1 MLRRRQ
7 VLGTVWVHFWGNLSC
22 LIQIL
27 YQLGQ
32 KSFYSL
38 FLKIYS
44 MFGSDHLQNQHKC
57 EPRKCTLVKLS
68 TDNSSEL
75 SIKWENFFNIALN
88 L

>member
-1 MLRRRQ
+1 MTVHKAQNFICFSAAMLRRRQ

-38 FLKIYS
+38 IF
-44 MFGSDHLQNQHKC
+44 
-57 EPRKCTLVKLS
+57 
-68 TDNSSEL
+68 L
-75 SIKWENFFNIALN
+75 SIREMILNENKSIFKNILDVRFRPFAKPAQM
-88 L
+88 